1 MKILLPYSN
10 QLGRGFNDSLITG
23 GIEKF
28 CHSIYDSFDGVKVLE
43 INDPKDFNKN
53 TTLIKNAAIK
63 YNADIVICNWIQASF
78 AGAKILDCPIPIL
91 LICHE
96 NSQMLSTLYKFR
108 KLQNVGHS
116 VCLVN
121 PYQKMMY
128 DKMANR
134 INEAPIEFDGYT
146 NSCCVSGDKPKLE
159 DTEYDVGTIGRC
171 DPRDKK
177 IFIMKTLLKDT
188 GIRSLIMSNRVEES
202 SVCYSYYMKNQH
214 WEDTMWDLKYD
225 DVMSNLSKC
234 KTFFQ
239 THWNE
244 CFSITAL
251 EALSHG
257 IPLILNTKN
266 NIHSSN
272 IIPAH
277 PSHYKNIT
285 FNSKEELVDAIRSF
299 DDVDRKEIQDMTWE
313 KHSLEN
319 WKKQISNCIDKTIE
333 NFKNKNR
340 GLKGFMA

>member
-1 MKILLPYSN
+1 
-10 QLGRGFNDSLITG
+10 
-23 GIEKF
+23 
-28 CHSIYDSFDGVKVLE
+28 
-43 INDPKDFNKN
+43 
-53 TTLIKNAAIK
+53 
-63 YNADIVICNWIQASF
+63 
-78 AGAKILDCPIPIL
+78 
-91 LICHE
+91 
-96 NSQMLSTLYKFR
+96 
-108 KLQNVGHS
+108 
-116 VCLVN
+116 
-121 PYQKMMY
+121 
-128 DKMANR
+128 
-134 INEAPIEFDGYT
+134 
-146 NSCCVSGDKPKLE
+146 
-159 DTEYDVGTIGRC
+159 
-171 DPRDKK
+171 
-177 IFIMKTLLKDT
+177 
-188 GIRSLIMSNRVEES
+188 MSNRVEES

-340 GLKGFMA
+340 GLKGFME